1 MTGFAF
7 VDGGGAVAPASVER
21 AAAASNGD
29 ARLVWIHLDGS
40 AVETRALLIGTLGLS
55 ELVAGALTAA
65 ETRPRC
71 DAIGDGALVNLRG
84 LALEPGPESDALVS
98 IRVWTERAR
107 IVSVGRYPLRALPQL
122 KAAMAAG
129 QVRDP
134 GDFVALLAGAI
145 TADLDPDVA
154 DLGDRLD
161 DCEVVLDARQA
172 VPLRRTIAVA
182 RGRAIAYRR
191 FVAPQR
197 QAIERLAA
205 LDCAWLEEE
214 DRLHLREAADRFAR
228 MTEELE
234 TIRERAALMAEQLTD
249 LRAELLDV
257 RSLWISIV
265 ALIFLPLTFL
275 TGLLGMNVRG
285 IPYAD
290 EPWAFWGVVGVSAVL
305 ALVSLAVFTRSRW
318 LR

>member
-40 AVETRALLIGTLGLS
+40 AAETRALLIGTLGLS

-172 VPLRRTIAVA
+172 VPLRRTIAAA